1 MMRFPNG
8 TPMQITAGTAIPN
21 SLAFVLDIPKAD
33 TIFPICQVR
42 ADITITK
49 ITATIKGGTSY
60 TFNVEARPAAALN
73 SSGTDVLTGDL
84 TADQNGEM
92 STSFNLAT
100 ISAGSFL
107 VLAGSG
113 IDGSVEQVVIEI
125 DYTSTVMTDNFATLT
140 QFETLKKLVVLQMG

>member
-1 MMRFPNG
+1 
-8 TPMQITAGTAIPN
+8 
-21 SLAFVLDIPKAD
+21 
-33 TIFPICQVR
+33 
-42 ADITITK
+42 
-49 ITATIKGGTSY
+49 
-60 TFNVEARPAAALN
+60 
-73 SSGTDVLTGDL
+73 
-84 TADQNGEM
+84 M